1 MPTTPSVLFVLFVLH
16 EERRQVADVSRPHA
30 EGRWR
35 QVWLGVELME
45 RATVHPTPVASSSNA
60 PPR

>member
-1 MPTTPSVLFVLFVLH
+1 MQTTPSVLFVLH
-16 EERRQVADVSRPHA
+16 EERRRVARVSRPHV

-35 QVWLGVELME
+35 QVWLGVELIE
-45 RATVHPTPVASSSNA
+45 WAAVHPMPAARSSNA